1 MITDSEA
8 PTPFR
13 TSLGHFEI
21 SLLPTTTFVENFL
34 VPHPFVCPEEAEVSR
49 RQLDTFNPKRKFIGI
64 KCNNY
69 NDEGVEEKFEVK

>member
-8 PTPFR
+8 PAPFR

-34 VPHPFVCPEEAEVSR
+34 VPHPFVFPEEAEE
-49 RQLDTFNPKRKFIGI
+49 LNTFNPERKFIEI

-69 NDEGVEEKFEVK
+69 NEGVNEKFEVK